1 MDDLTAGRNNVE
13 VESIEKGLV
22 GRALEGLGVG
32 FVTTNPQGRI
42 TWMNRAAER
51 LLGADVETGK
61 GRILLTLL
69 QDSRLAEFWRGAL
82 GADETLNG
90 DVQVSMPRPCRLKA
104 TATTAVDPQGH
115 LVARALLFC
124 ELPAERAV
132 EPHAPARAASTTP
145 PTGLT
150 PQEMKVMR
158 LVGEGLSNRQI
169 AERMSVA
176 PSTVR
181 SHLKHLYSKLGLR
194 SRSEAVSYAL
204 RNTST
209 AAPH

>member
-1 MDDLTAGRNNVE
+1 VE

-51 LLGADVETGK
+51 VLGADAETSR

-82 GADETLNG
+82 GADDTVG
-90 DVQVSMPRPCRLKA
+90 ADVQISQPRPCRLKT

-115 LVARALLFC
+115 LLGRALLFC
-124 ELPAERAV
+124 EMPAERAA
-132 EPHAPARAASTTP
+132 EAHAAPRSPVTTP
-145 PTGLT
+145 PAGLT

-169 AERMSVA
+169 AERMNVA

-194 SRSEAVSYAL
+194 SRSEAISYAL
-204 RNTST
+204 RHTGG
-209 AAPH
+209 AQ